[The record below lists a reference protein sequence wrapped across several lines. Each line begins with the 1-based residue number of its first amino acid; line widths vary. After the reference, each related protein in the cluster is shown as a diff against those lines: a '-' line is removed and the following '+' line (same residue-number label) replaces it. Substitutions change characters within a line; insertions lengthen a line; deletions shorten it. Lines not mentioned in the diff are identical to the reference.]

1 MLEWVHQAIVREM
14 YMNIF
19 SILLGKQYNVLT
31 YLPEA
36 VLVIDD
42 AGKIFYANKSAFKL
56 FETNKLRGKNINDY
70 FLTNSDNIIRNKD
83 EDIKQIL
90 KIVSEEQNTKIT
102 DVKIVDVSSKKK
114 KRYILTIIDNTQ
126 DHSLLDQLI
135 TERQEQ
141 KILNHTKN
149 VLLTK
154 MSNYLCSPL
163 HSVVGFS
170 QAMLEGLSGE
180 INDKQKK
187 YLEIINGNSSE
198 LLIFIEKLIEMSQVE
213 SDIYKFDYKSF
224 DAAALLG
231 VVKNEIAVKIQNKD
245 IALNIYTNEL
255 VKQNC
260 YSDKNVVKMVMAN
273 LIELAIAGIETG
285 AININLSNPIPEFLL
300 SKGFDV
306 GPEVNE
312 KSYLMFEMVLKG
324 VDTSV
329 FSNEDIFDPYVQVEK
344 NSKKYLLQSLLLGS
358 TKKYI
363 NKLKGE
369 IWFNNQYA
377 NQVSIVFIIPI
388 EKELLEEGQ
397 AE

>member
-1 MLEWVHQAIVREM
+1 MLKFSHKAIIREV

-19 SILLGKQYNVLT
+19 SILLGKQYNILT

-36 VLVIDD
+36 VLVIDEN
-42 AGKIFYANKSAFKL
+42 GKIFYANKMAFKL

-70 FLTNSDNIIRNKD
+70 FLTNSDNIIRNSD

-102 DVKIVDVSSKKK
+102 DVKVVDVSSKKK

-187 YLEIINGNSSE
+187 YLEIIKGNSAE
-198 LLIFIEKLIEMSQVE
+198 LLIFLEKLIEMSDVE
-213 SDIYKFDYKSF
+213 ADTYKFDYKNF
-224 DAAALLG
+224 DAVALLG
-231 VVKNEIAVKIQNKD
+231 IVANESSVKITKD
-245 IALNIYTNEL
+245 IAFNTYTNDL

-260 YSDKNVVKMVMAN
+260 YSDKNVVKMVMTN
-273 LIELAIAGIETG
+273 LIDLAIAGTETG

-300 SKGFDV
+300 SKGFEV

-312 KSYLMFEMVLKG
+312 KSYLMFEMVVKG
-324 VDTSV
+324 IDTAI
-329 FSNEDIFDPYVQVEK
+329 FANDEIFDPYVQADK

-358 TKKYI
+358 TKKYV

-369 IWFNNQYA
+369 IWINNQYA
-377 NQVSIVFIIPI
+377 NQVSFVFILPI
-388 EKELLEEGQ
+388 EKALLEENQ
-397 AE
+397 AG

>member
-1 MLEWVHQAIVREM
+1 
-14 YMNIF
+14 MNIF
-19 SILLGKQYNVLT
+19 SLLLGKQYNILT

-36 VLVIDD
+36 VLVIDET
-42 AGKIFYANKSAFKL
+42 GKIHYANKKAFKL
-56 FETNKLRGKNINDY
+56 FETNKLRGKNINEY
-70 FLTNSDNIIRNKD
+70 FIINSDNIINNKD
-83 EDIKQIL
+83 EEIKQIL

-102 DVKIVDVSSKKK
+102 DVKVTDVSSGKK

-180 INDKQKK
+180 INEKQTK
-187 YLEIINGNSSE
+187 YLQIMNGNSSE
-198 LLIFIEKLIEMSQVE
+198 LLLFIEKLIELSQVE
-213 SDIYKFDYKSF
+213 ADIYKFDYKNF
-224 DAAALLG
+224 DVAALLS
-231 VVKNEIAVKIQNKD
+231 VVTNELNIKLQNKD
-245 IALNIYTNEL
+245 IKVTVNTADL

-260 YSDKNVVKMVMAN
+260 YSDKNVLKTAMSN
-273 LIELAIAGIETG
+273 LLTNAVELIETG
-285 AININLSNPIPEFLL
+285 AININMSNPIPEFLL
-300 SKGFDV
+300 AKGFEV
-306 GPEVNE
+306 GNNANE
-312 KSYLMFEMVLKG
+312 KSYLMFEVACKG
-324 VDTSV
+324 LDATLY
-329 FSNEDIFDPYVQVEK
+329 NNIDIFDPYVQVEK

-363 NKLKGE
+363 DKLKGE
-369 IWFNNQYA
+369 IWINNQYA
-377 NQVSIVFIIPI
+377 NQVSFVFIVPI
-388 EKELLEEGQ
+388 EKTFIEEIR
-397 AE
+397 A